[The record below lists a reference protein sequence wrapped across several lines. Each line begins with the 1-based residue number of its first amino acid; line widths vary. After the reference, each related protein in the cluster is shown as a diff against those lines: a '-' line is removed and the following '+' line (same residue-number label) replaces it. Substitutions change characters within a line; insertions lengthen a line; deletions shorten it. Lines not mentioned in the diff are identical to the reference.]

1 MSNENGNGKALEAGL
16 SFLAALFGEDEP
28 KEGRPRRPNQA
39 GGRRAGGCNCTGKR
53 TLPPVQPK
61 K

>member
-1 MSNENGNGKALEAGL
+1 MNENNGKALEAGL

-28 KEGRPRRPNQA
+28 KEGRPRRQNQT
-39 GGRRAGGCNCTGKR
+39 GKRAGGCNCTGKR